1 MTVFFRFH
9 SGLEL
14 SRARGVAQG
23 NAGPGIGGDGL
34 EALEYAV
41 AVRRVGRHRYATGV
55 QAAEESRNEVEAGR
69 IDQQHA
75 LAGKAHVLQASGD
88 GSGSPIELGVGQTG
102 VIAPAVEQM
111 DEGRLPSAF
120 VGAVAKH
127 ADQVAR
133 KLMWTNVVLSVNRH
147 NPRVSQITLA
157 QD

>member
-1 MTVFFRFH
+1 
-9 SGLEL
+9 
-14 SRARGVAQG
+14 
-23 NAGPGIGGDGL
+23 
-34 EALEYAV
+34 
-41 AVRRVGRHRYATGV
+41 
-55 QAAEESRNEVEAGR
+55 
-69 IDQQHA
+69 
-75 LAGKAHVLQASGD
+75 
-88 GSGSPIELGVGQTG
+88 